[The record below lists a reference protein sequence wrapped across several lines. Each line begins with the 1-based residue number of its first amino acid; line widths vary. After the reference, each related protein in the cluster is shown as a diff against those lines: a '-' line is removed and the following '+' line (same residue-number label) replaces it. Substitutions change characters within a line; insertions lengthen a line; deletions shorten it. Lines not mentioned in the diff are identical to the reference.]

1 MCYNYSSN
9 RSDMARAGSPE
20 VKSSSPEPFDGPCVE
35 LSSNRSSTDY
45 LPVEPTELSSI
56 SQTHPRRREWDSC
69 RAATESILQA
79 AGVKWNTID
88 IHIQEDAFGR
98 RRPLL
103 YIEVEDNS
111 SRSLWRPTTVTICSM
126 LHERKCLGTLSL
138 ILSYCFTA
146 LEIQ

>member
-1 MCYNYSSN
+1 
-9 RSDMARAGSPE
+9 MAWAGSPE
-20 VKSSSPEPFDGPCVE
+20 ENRSSPEPYDGPYVE
-35 LSSNRSSTDY
+35 LSSSRSSTDY

-56 SQTHPRRREWDSC
+56 SQNHPRRHEWDSC
-69 RAATESILQA
+69 RAATEPILQD

-111 SRSLWRPTTVTICSM
+111 SRSLWRPTTITICSI
-126 LHERKCLGTLSL
+126 LHERKCLGMFPL
-138 ILSYCFTA
+138 IFDYCFTA
-146 LEIQ
+146 LEIQWHQD